1 MSLILLLLL
10 LMMMVMILM
19 LIMMVNG
26 DTYVHDQSKI
36 WCVPV
41 PSCSL
46 ETLMSFQEIEGV
58 MLYFSI
64 FAHIN
69 VSGTVQCRYT
79 QAGTAINVK
88 E

>member
-46 ETLMSFQEIEGV
+46 ETLMSFQEIEGQHFLV
-58 MLYFSI
+58 KLVWMK
-64 FAHIN
+64 
-69 VSGTVQCRYT
+69 TVRLKY
-79 QAGTAINVK
+79 K
-88 E
+88 